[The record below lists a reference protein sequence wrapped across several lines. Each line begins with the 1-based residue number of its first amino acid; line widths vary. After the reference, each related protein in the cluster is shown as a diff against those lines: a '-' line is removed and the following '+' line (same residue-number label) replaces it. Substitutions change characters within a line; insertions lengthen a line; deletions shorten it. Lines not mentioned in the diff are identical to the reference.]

1 MRCWRGSF
9 EGGLNRPAACL
20 LLSFGGAAGVG
31 PTRPSATQN
40 RRNGCPSGISAI
52 IPSLAGAR
60 PPDSMPGPLR
70 LAICTCH
77 WAPPRARRMWPDA
90 RLLYIIWGS
99 LGPVKPCR
107 AIGLFSPK
115 VVNDSADAEGAEHPK
130 YHQRIKNYGY
140 CHGYCTFRSSSC
152 ISVNHDD
159 MPDMTFFLTKRIF
172 ISFVTS

>member
-1 MRCWRGSF
+1 MPRARCHRRGKQDPLARS
-9 EGGLNRPAACL
+9 LKQKCRAARL
-20 LLSFGGAAGVG
+20 VWN
-31 PTRPSATQN
+31 TRLEFAQRS
-40 RRNGCPSGISAI
+40 
-52 IPSLAGAR
+52 
-60 PPDSMPGPLR
+60 
-70 LAICTCH
+70 CTCH

-90 RLLYIIWGS
+90 RLLYIIWAS

-115 VVNDSADAEGAEHPK
+115 VVNDSADAEGAEHRK

-172 ISFVTS
+172 IWFVTS

>member
-1 MRCWRGSF
+1 MSDDRSRGIRRCAPGSSAMPRVRCH
-9 EGGLNRPAACL
+9 RPGKQDPLVRSLKQKCRAARL
-20 LLSFGGAAGVG
+20 VWK
-31 PTRPSATQN
+31 TRLEFAQRS
-40 RRNGCPSGISAI
+40 
-52 IPSLAGAR
+52 
-60 PPDSMPGPLR
+60 
-70 LAICTCH
+70 CTCH